1 VWETRGK
8 RKDRRIDRE
17 QDKADRSRH
26 DNKHRARGG
35 VGGERD
41 EYKAREPEAGPHICQ
56 QILESVL
63 FDIMDKGV
71 LYMEG

>member
-8 RKDRRIDRE
+8 RKDRMIHRE
-17 QDKADRSRH
+17 HDKADRSRH
-26 DNKHRARGG
+26 DNKHRTRG
-35 VGGERD
+35 GGERV
-41 EYKAREPEAGPHICQ
+41 EYKAGEPEAGPHICQ
-56 QILESVL
+56 QVLESVL